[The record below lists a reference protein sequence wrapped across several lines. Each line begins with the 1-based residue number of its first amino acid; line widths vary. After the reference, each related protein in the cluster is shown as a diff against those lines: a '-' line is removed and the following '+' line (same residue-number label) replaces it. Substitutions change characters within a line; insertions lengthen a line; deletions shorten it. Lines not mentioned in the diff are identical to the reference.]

1 MNDMRRAVRSV
12 IAETF
17 NVSPEILGD
26 SAVADDVDGWDS
38 LSHTILMIRLQNAFG
53 IRIPESVAAN
63 VETVGELVA
72 AVEAIARDGDP
83 TASGQHL

>member
-1 MNDMRRAVRSV
+1 MSDMHQTNDMHRAVRAV

-17 NVSPEILGD
+17 NVAPEILTD
-26 SAVADDVDGWDS
+26 SSVADDVDGWDS

-53 IRIPESVAAN
+53 IQIPESVAAN

-72 AVEAIARDGDP
+72 AVASIAK
-83 TASGQHL
+83 Q

>member
-1 MNDMRRAVRSV
+1 MTDMHQAVRTV

-17 NVSPEILGD
+17 NIPPETLADG
-26 SAVADDVDGWDS
+26 AVADDVDGWDS

-63 VETVGELVA
+63 AETVGELVN
-72 AVEAIARDGDP
+72 AVVAIAK
-83 TASGQHL
+83 Q